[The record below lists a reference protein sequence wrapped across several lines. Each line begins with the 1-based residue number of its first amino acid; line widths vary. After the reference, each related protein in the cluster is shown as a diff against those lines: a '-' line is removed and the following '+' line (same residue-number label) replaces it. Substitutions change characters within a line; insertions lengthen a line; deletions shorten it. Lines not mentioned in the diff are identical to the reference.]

1 MWYIRSCK
9 RESIHASV
17 YTLDRKH
24 MHDEK
29 ESVDFMLSKHVYQT
43 RCNANAFRVIV
54 LAMPL
59 VTKTVSYA
67 ALFFTV

>member
-29 ESVDFMLSKHVYQT
+29 ESVGFMLSKHVYQT
-43 RCNANAFRVIV
+43 CQYRRG
-54 LAMPL
+54 AMPMHSEL
-59 VTKTVSYA
+59 SF
-67 ALFFTV
+67 LQCHW